1 MTNYTIKK
9 IKLGLKA
16 FTKINNWWDFFLD
29 YLKLKKGYIIYK
41 IGDKKIKTRA
51 RTIDKAI
58 ITEVVLE
65 ELYFPKL
72 LKLPDNAIVI
82 DVGAHI
88 GSFSVL
94 IHNKMKN
101 GQVYAI
107 EPSKQNYELL
117 LDQIGINDLKIKSF
131 KIALSDK
138 KGKMKLY
145 EGNHSARG
153 SLFREEGKNF
163 EIIETQTMK
172 NFFEENKIEKCDLMK
187 MDIEGGEYSVLY
199 STPKEIFDKIDKIF
213 LEVHEIDGQNKLDL
227 IEFLNKQGFKIE
239 IKDKSFIYAVK

>member
-1 MTNYTIKK
+1 MTNYTAKK

-29 YLKLKKGYIIYK
+29 YLKLKKGYI
-41 IGDKKIKTRA
+41 
-51 RTIDKAI
+51 
-58 ITEVVLE
+58 
-65 ELYFPKL
+65 
-72 LKLPDNAIVI
+72 
-82 DVGAHI
+82 I

-239 IKDKSFIYAVK
+239 IKDKSFNEM